1 MMDTPVIP
9 INGRAASLDEVF
21 KMQDIIT
28 AFGEP
33 EEMPLR
39 HFFSPGLYLREITM
53 RADLLVVGKMHATT
67 HFNIITKGD
76 VTVLTDNGPLRIT
89 VTDHPYIFVSKA
101 GTKKVLYCHEDTVW
115 MTTHLTDLTDI
126 AEIEKQVIIP
136 EEALR
141 DESGNILLD
150 EESLKLLLGDKL

>member
-1 MMDTPVIP
+1 METDILSLQ
-9 INGRAASLDEVF
+9 GRTASLDEVF
-21 KMQDIIT
+21 KMQDIIF
-28 AFGEP
+28 ACGEP

-89 VTDHPYIFVSKA
+89 ITDHPYVFVSQA

-115 MTTHLTDLTDI
+115 MTTHITDSTDL
-126 AEIEKQVIIP
+126 AEIERQVIIP

-141 DESGNILLD
+141 DESGKILLD
-150 EESLKLLLGDKL
+150 DDSLKALLGDKL

>member
-1 MMDTPVIP
+1 METDILPLQ
-9 INGRAASLDEVF
+9 GRTASLDEIF
-21 KMQDIIT
+21 KMQDIIF
-28 AFGEP
+28 ACGEP

-89 VTDHPYIFVSKA
+89 ITDHPYIFVSQA

-115 MTTHLTDLTDI
+115 MTTHITDSTDL
-126 AEIEKQVIIP
+126 AEIERQVIIP
-136 EEALR
+136 EESLR
-141 DESGNILLD
+141 DESGKILLD
-150 EESLKLLLGDKL
+150 DDSLKALLGDKL

>member
-1 MMDTPVIP
+1 METDILPLQ
-9 INGRAASLDEVF
+9 GRAASLDEVF
-21 KMQDIIT
+21 KMQDIIF
-28 AFGEP
+28 ACGEP

-89 VTDHPYIFVSKA
+89 ITDHPYVFVSQA
-101 GTKKVLYCHEDTVW
+101 GTKKVLYCHEDSVW
-115 MTTHLTDLTDI
+115 MTTHITDSTDL
-126 AEIEKQVIIP
+126 AEIERQVIIP
-136 EEALR
+136 EESLR
-141 DESGNILLD
+141 DESGKILLD
-150 EESLKLLLGDKL
+150 DDSLKALLGDKL

>member
-1 MMDTPVIP
+1 MDTGILPLQ
-9 INGRAASLDEVF
+9 GRTPSLDEVF
-21 KMQDIIT
+21 KMQDIIF
-28 AFGEP
+28 ACGEP

-89 VTDHPYIFVSKA
+89 ITDHPYVFVSQA

-115 MTTHLTDLTDI
+115 MTTHITDSTDL
-126 AEIEKQVIIP
+126 AEIERQVIIP

-141 DESGNILLD
+141 DESGKILLD
-150 EESLKLLLGDKL
+150 DDSLKALLGDKL

>member
-1 MMDTPVIP
+1 MSTDLIEMQ
-9 INGRAASLDEVF
+9 GRAASLDEVF

-89 VTDHPYIFVSKA
+89 VTDHPYVFVSKA

-115 MTTHLTDLTDI
+115 MTTHITDSTDL

-136 EEALR
+136 EESLR
-141 DESGNILLD
+141 DAGGKILLD
-150 EESLKLLLGDKL
+150 EDSLKALLGDMP

>member
-1 MMDTPVIP
+1 MDTDLIEMQ
-9 INGRAASLDEVF
+9 GRAASLDEIF

-28 AFGEP
+28 ALGEP

-89 VTDHPYIFVSKA
+89 VTDHPYVFVSKA

-115 MTTHLTDLTDI
+115 MTTHITDSTDL

-136 EEALR
+136 EESLR
-141 DESGNILLD
+141 DAGGKILLD
-150 EESLKLLLGDKL
+150 EDSLKALLGDMP